1 MSRDFSGLA
10 IKRFQAAIVYYP
22 ELSASVL
29 SGGPYIIPCYRCRI
43 LWIVRI
49 SSGSTADRVK
59 SVEPPGCRQ
68 PKHSGAILAE
78 LRDRSGQAAWRL
90 GHDVVMGKSVV
101 DRIVFIERLI
111 TADPQCPGV
120 VHKETAN
127 IDTSQTFGTT
137 WFVLEC
143 FGSIAIV
150 AIQSVLRTEPQEAKA
165 VLHYRRNS
173 GLRYTRASGEL
184 SEPYVVAV
192 DHRYLE
198 RERVA
203 TRALH
208 IGCGGHQERMS
219 EK

>member
-29 SGGPYIIPCYRCRI
+29 SGGPYVIPCDRCRV
-43 LWIVRI
+43 LWILRI
-49 SSGSTADRVK
+49 SSGSTAPRVK

-78 LRDRSGQAAWRL
+78 LRDRCGQTAWRL
-90 GHDVVMGKSVV
+90 GHDVVMGESVV

-111 TADPQCPGV
+111 TADPQGPGV

-127 IDTSQTFGTT
+127 IDASQTIGTT
-137 WFVLEC
+137 WFVFEC

-150 AIQSVLRTEPQEAKA
+150 AIQSVLRTEPQEAKT
-165 VLHYRRNS
+165 VLHYRRDS
-173 GLRYTRASGEL
+173 SLGYTRASGEL

-192 DHRYLE
+192 DPRYLE
-198 RERVA
+198 RQRVTPTA
-203 TRALH
+203 RR
-208 IGCGGHQERMS
+208 IGCSGH
-219 EK
+219 